1 MIIGWR
7 GAVLIAVVISSEIAP
22 KNCKVLF
29 MFVPVMGYHIG
40 EMLIAIE
47 SYLIRDWK
55 LLQLVEFSPILAM
68 IALCFFMPE
77 PARWLLSK
85 GKYSQAKKLLK
96 KQAKVS
102 GIEPIPEELFAPTTI
117 VPEEVEHPETK
128 TSLSF
133 LESIKAQ

>member
-1 MIIGWR
+1 
-7 GAVLIAVVISSEIAP
+7 
-22 KNCKVLF
+22 

-68 IALCFFMPE
+68 IGLCFFMPE
-77 PARWLLSK
+77 PARRLLSK
-85 GKYSQAKKLLK
+85 GKYSQAKILLK

-102 GIEPIPEELFAPTTI
+102 DIEPIPEELFAPPTQGTY
-117 VPEEVEHPETK
+117 V
-128 TSLSF
+128 
-133 LESIKAQ
+133 